1 MALNF
6 QEKFTKPLTADL
18 NEGRIKGAEDFASAI
33 VKYYLDTVKDGMP
46 VGVPPTLPAPGL
58 NPVAPPPFTIGV
70 SGVKVNPIKKKA
82 MLTVLNAYFLAKDIK
97 TTKGAILG
105 LKDSIVQT
113 TNRLKQKKQE
123 ITEIATQLKQA
134 SVELKNIPKYTKEV
148 VEGVKEIIGEEKA
161 KIKELQTFFSNL
173 KEESKSLGV
182 DEDRFKSIFQQELGL
197 IESLKSF
204 EIKNFSDFAKIPDLI
219 KNTKQTI
226 TRLKGQ
232 AVMGTSTNSDT
243 KFGDIKVYVA
253 DKLLEIVLSYQE
265 LANIVLDPPS
275 FINYVERLARK
286 NPKVNRLYRGMQKL
300 DAVERFVKPEIQK
313 LKMQIEGK
321 KAEIQLYIQPKL
333 DTIRQK
339 LEDKVTELSVK
350 VDNSMAANLYKK
362 ATKKVKEFKENNAE
376 HLKEKKKEI
385 ELIQKIITKT
395 DTLVKQTITLQKD
408 LVTEFDNIKN
418 ELVLLKAD
426 VTASVSKYKDLTKQA
441 KKQLADR
448 AAQPLIPLNVEY
460 ITPDNPLEAPLL
472 STANP
477 LDKIQGYERRI
488 DSTADLQRTRELR
501 KNALKNQQSPGPT
514 DEEVYTYMNEMG
526 LGDFSKT
533 ALKVIADSKTDLQ
546 TFKRLFETKRSQLQ
560 SYKLTIEDMVE
571 EAQDLLRMLQEL
583 SEGKGPVGKKVA
595 WAKSKGNQLKKTAVG
610 RFAVGAGISLMSLFM
625 DLIAYLKPIIE
636 KVKKF
641 AKKIFDKVKAYIE
654 NKLAKFEKDVE
665 SYLLN
670 LVPLNGYY
678 ANKYADVQIKKQIID
693 AKRRKA
699 EDLIE
704 QAKHY
709 QKLGGI
715 IVKIARGLSGL
726 SKNLVE
732 DKNYKFPANEV
743 HIQNIVSGYFS
754 YKREQDGPSKQ
765 LFEEEQAFMLK
776 MKELATID
784 AFVTGFIT
792 LLKGVFDA
800 LKNKQGFKEDL
811 DAFTL
816 SLQQSG
822 APYAAGWNQLMLIF
836 NTPIKDP
843 KALGKAVI
851 DIVRSA
857 EAVTKISQAFQSLE
871 VFGFLSRLET
881 KYLGKTLELIKTYT
895 ENPIGNN
902 PKHHKK
908 MEEWRLCIDRK
919 QSLVAFLLSELTELT
934 DQFFLF
940 LNKNIKL
947 FIAKQKALI
956 KKKLEEIVEAHDIDL
971 EKIKDKLVNVEAIF
985 MGIALDLAARAFWT
999 GTTWQGSTGSTHLTL
1014 NIGAFKKIKALPE
1027 DGATGLVQEI
1037 ADSLELQLKTMTG
1050 LVTPPANTGIPPI
1063 PFQGY
1068 I

>member
-6 QEKFTKPLTADL
+6 LENFTKPLTADL
-18 NEGRIKGAEDFASAI
+18 TEGRIKGAEDFASAI
-33 VKYYLDTVKDGMP
+33 VKYYLNTVKDGIP

-58 NPVAPPPFTIGV
+58 NPLAPPPFVIGV
-70 SGVKVNPIKKKA
+70 SGVKVNPIKEQA
-82 MLTVLNAYFLAKDIK
+82 MLTILNAYFLAKDVQ
-97 TTKGAILG
+97 TTKGAIEG
-105 LKDSIVQT
+105 LKGSIVQT

-123 ITEIATQLKQA
+123 IIETATQLKQA
-134 SVELKNIPKYTKEV
+134 SVELKNIPKYTKEI

-173 KEESKSLGV
+173 KKESKSLGV
-182 DEDRFKSIFQQELGL
+182 DEERFQSIFTQELGL
-197 IESLKSF
+197 VESLKSF
-204 EIKNFSDFAKIPDLI
+204 EIKSFGDFAKIPDLI

-232 AVMGTSTNSDT
+232 AVMGRSTDSDT

-253 DKLLEIVLSYQE
+253 DKLLEVVLSYQE
-265 LANIVLDPPS
+265 LAKIVLDPPG
-275 FINYVERLARK
+275 FIIYVERLARK

-313 LKMQIEGK
+313 LTMQIEDK

-350 VDNSMAANLYKK
+350 VDNSMAANLYNK
-362 ATKKVKEFKENNAE
+362 AAKKVKEFKENNAE

-385 ELIQKIITKT
+385 EIIQKIITKT

-408 LVTEFDNIKN
+408 LVTEFDNIKS
-418 ELVLLKAD
+418 ELILLKVD
-426 VTASVSKYKDLTKQA
+426 VSASVSKYKDFTKEA

-448 AAQPLIPLNVEY
+448 AAQPIIPLNSKEV
-460 ITPDNPLEAPLL
+460 TPDNPLQPPLI
-472 STANP
+472 STGNP
-477 LDKIQGYERRI
+477 LDTVQGYERRI

-514 DEEVYTYMNEMG
+514 DEQVYTYMNEMG

-533 ALKVIADSKTDLQ
+533 ALKVISDSKTDLQ
-546 TFKRLFETKRSQLQ
+546 TFKRLFERKRNQFQ

-583 SEGKGPVGKKVA
+583 SEGKGPVGKKIA

-610 RFAVGAGISLMSLFM
+610 RFAVGVGISLMSLFM
-625 DLIAYLKPIIE
+625 DLITYLKPIIE

-654 NKLAKFEKDVE
+654 NKLVKFEKDVE

-670 LVPLNGYY
+670 LIPLKGYY
-678 ANKYADVQIKKQIID
+678 ANKYADIQIKKQIID

-709 QKLGGI
+709 QKLGVI
-715 IVKIARGLSGL
+715 IAKIARGLAGL

-732 DKNYKFPANEV
+732 DKNYSFPANEV
-743 HIQNIVSGYFS
+743 HINNTVSSYFGYM
-754 YKREQDGPSKQ
+754 REQDGPSKQ
-765 LFEEEQAFMLK
+765 LFDEEQAFMVK
-776 MKELATID
+776 MRKLATID
-784 AFVTGFIT
+784 TFVTGFTT

-800 LKNKQGFKEDL
+800 LKSKQGFKEDL

-822 APYAAGWNQLMLIF
+822 APYIAGWNQLMLIF

-843 KALGKAVI
+843 KALGKVVI
-851 DIVRSA
+851 DIARST
-857 EAVTKISQAFQSLE
+857 EAVTKITQALQSLE
-871 VFGFLSRLET
+871 VFGFLSRIET
-881 KYLGKTLELIKTYT
+881 KYLDKTLEIIKTIIDS
-895 ENPIGNN
+895 PIGNDPN
-902 PKHHKK
+902 HRQE
-908 MEEWRLCIDRK
+908 MEELRLCLDRK
-919 QSLVAFLLSELTELT
+919 QSLVAFLLLKLTELT
-934 DQFFLF
+934 DEFFLF

-947 FIAKQKALI
+947 FIAKQKAFI
-956 KKKLEEIVEAHDIDL
+956 KKKLEEIVEAHEINL

-999 GTTWQGSTGSTHLTL
+999 GTTWQGSTGTNHLTL

-1027 DGATGLVQEI
+1027 DGATGMVQEI
-1037 ADSLELQLKTMTG
+1037 ATSLELQLKTMTG
-1050 LVTPPANTGIPPI
+1050 LVIPPVNTAIPPI

>member
-6 QEKFTKPLTADL
+6 LENFTKPLTADL
-18 NEGRIKGAEDFASAI
+18 TQGRIKGAEDFASAI
-33 VKYYLDTVKDGMP
+33 VKYYIDTVKDGMP

-58 NPVAPPPFTIGV
+58 NPLAPPPFAIGV
-70 SGVKVNPIKKKA
+70 SGVKVNPIKKQA
-82 MLTVLNAYFLAKDIK
+82 MLTVLNAYFTAKDIK
-97 TTKGAILG
+97 TTKGAIEG
-105 LKDSIVQT
+105 LKESIIQT

-123 ITEIATQLKQA
+123 ITETATRLKQA
-134 SVELKNIPKYTKEV
+134 SVELKNIPKYTKEI

-182 DEDRFKSIFQQELGL
+182 DEERFQSIFTQELGL
-197 IESLKSF
+197 VESLKSF
-204 EIKNFSDFAKIPDLI
+204 EIKSFGDFAKIPDLI

-232 AVMGTSTNSDT
+232 AVMGTSTDSDT
-243 KFGDIKVYVA
+243 KFNDIKVYAV
-253 DKLLEIVLSYQE
+253 DRLLEVVLSYQE
-265 LANIVLDPPS
+265 LAKIVLDPPG

-286 NPKVNRLYRGMQKL
+286 NPKVNRLYRGVQKL
-300 DAVERFVKPEIQK
+300 DAVERLVKPEIQK
-313 LKMQIEGK
+313 LKLEIEDK
-321 KAEIQLYIQPKL
+321 KAEIQRYIQPKL

-350 VDNSMAANLYKK
+350 VDNSMAANLYIK
-362 ATKKVKEFKENNAE
+362 AAKKVKEFKENNAE

-385 ELIQKIITKT
+385 EIIQKIITKT
-395 DTLVKQTITLQKD
+395 DTLVKQTIIIQKD
-408 LVTEFDNIKN
+408 LITEFDNIKN
-418 ELVLLKAD
+418 ELILLKAD
-426 VTASVSKYKDLTKQA
+426 VSASVSKYKDLTKQA

-448 AAQPLIPLNVEY
+448 AAQPLIPSNATKT
-460 ITPDNPLEAPLL
+460 TPDNPLEPPLI
-472 STANP
+472 STANS

-514 DEEVYTYMNEMG
+514 AEQIYTYMNEMG

-533 ALKVIADSKTDLQ
+533 VFKVISDSKTDLP
-546 TFKRLFETKRSQLQ
+546 TFKRLFETKRKQFQ

-583 SEGKGPVGKKVA
+583 SEGKGPVAKKVA
-595 WAKSKGNQLKKTAVG
+595 WAKSKGNQLKKNAGRYAVG
-610 RFAVGAGISLMSLFM
+610 VGISLMSLFI
-625 DLIAYLKPIIE
+625 DLITYLKPIIE

-641 AKKIFDKVKAYIE
+641 AKKIFDKIKAYIE

-670 LVPLNGYY
+670 LTPLNGYY
-678 ANKYADVQIKKQIID
+678 ANKYEEIQIKKQIID

-699 EDLIE
+699 EDLLE
-704 QAKHY
+704 QAKYY
-709 QKLGGI
+709 QKLGSI
-715 IVKIARGLSGL
+715 ITKIAKGVAGL

-732 DKNYKFPANEV
+732 DKNYSFSANEI
-743 HIQNIVSGYFS
+743 HINNTVGGYFG

-765 LFEEEQAFMLK
+765 LFSEEQAFMLK

-784 AFVTGFIT
+784 AFVTGFII
-792 LLKGVFDA
+792 LLKGVFSA
-800 LKNKQGFKEDL
+800 LKSSKEFKQDL

-843 KALGKAVI
+843 KALSKAVI

-881 KYLGKTLELIKTYT
+881 KYLGKTRELIKTYI
-895 ENPIGNN
+895 ENPIGDDPN
-902 PKHHKK
+902 HHQK
-908 MEEWRLCIDRK
+908 MEEWRLCLDRN
-919 QSLVAFLLSELTELT
+919 QSLVAFLLTKLTELT

-947 FIAKQKALI
+947 FIAKQKAFI
-956 KKKLEEIVEAHDIDL
+956 KKKLEAIAEAREIDL

-999 GTTWQGSTGSTHLTL
+999 GTTWQGNTGTNHLTL

-1027 DGATGLVQEI
+1027 DGATGMVQEI
-1037 ADSLELQLKTMTG
+1037 ATSLELQLKTMTG
-1050 LVTPPANTGIPPI
+1050 LVIPPANTGIPPI